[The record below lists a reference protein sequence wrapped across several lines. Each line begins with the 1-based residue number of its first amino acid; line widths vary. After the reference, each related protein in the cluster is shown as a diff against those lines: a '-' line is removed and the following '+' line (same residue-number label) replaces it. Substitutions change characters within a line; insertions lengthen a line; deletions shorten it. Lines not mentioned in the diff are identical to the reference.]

1 MIDYYTTT
9 TIYLYKTLRNT
20 RENWNKYVIKKTPW
34 SMCYDVG
41 SVPTLNRGK
50 YYIKL

>member
-20 RENWNKYVIKKTPW
+20 KNTRENWNKYVIKK
-34 SMCYDVG
+34 
-41 SVPTLNRGK
+41 
-50 YYIKL
+50 KLLGQCAMMLAAFPL

>member
-20 RENWNKYVIKKTPW
+20 RENWNKYVIKK
-34 SMCYDVG
+34 
-41 SVPTLNRGK
+41 
-50 YYIKL
+50 KLLGQCAMMLAAFPL